1 MSDDDEEMEAAA
13 GPAQR
18 NMPANRGIITPD
30 QVRITPPIVY
40 TRVLLLGRPDKEY
53 TLPYSLVG
61 HFGPIMRRL
70 CIRI

>member
-30 QVRITPPIVY
+30 QVRKKY
-40 TRVLLLGRPDKEY
+40 FMF
-53 TLPYSLVG
+53 SL
-61 HFGPIMRRL
+61 I
-70 CIRI
+70 